1 MMELAHLEQSLLTNP
16 APRCPCM
23 LLLDTSGSMQGRPIA
38 ELGDGVGQFIVE
50 LQGDEV
56 AASSVELGIISF
68 GGQVQELQPLASV
81 AEFDSRPALVADGV
95 TPLGEAIALG
105 IERLAQRKQAYQQA
119 GVSYYQPWMV
129 IMSDG
134 VPTDSGWPVRAAEL
148 RALAQAKKMV
158 VLCVAIGAEADI
170 GELSRCAL
178 LPPKRLAGLRFT
190 EFFMWLSQSMQRVS
204 ASIPGDKV
212 QLPATSGWD
221 SIDV

>member
-1 MMELAHLEQSLLTNP
+1 
-16 APRCPCM
+16 
-23 LLLDTSGSMQGRPIA
+23 
-38 ELGDGVGQFIVE
+38 
-50 LQGDEV
+50 
-56 AASSVELGIISF
+56 
-68 GGQVQELQPLASV
+68 
-81 AEFDSRPALVADGV
+81 
-95 TPLGEAIALG
+95 
-105 IERLAQRKQAYQQA
+105 
-119 GVSYYQPWMV
+119 
-129 IMSDG
+129 MSDG
-134 VPTDSGWPVRAAEL
+134 VPTDSGRPVRAAEL